1 MISLATGILHCT
13 YGRNL
18 GNFLFNTFLFF
29 ANYLNCVCL
38 VLKKRQQLRLASTTH
53 AFSPQ
58 ISCLFDRTNYREI
71 FSLCN
76 IKRAN
81 LSGLQME
88 NKNLSLLNIATINNV
103 EVSNKSLLEGETEMD
118 ERMSTELEDFY
129 DDEYNFDFI
138 DMVQQNDLDE

>member
-1 MISLATGILHCT
+1 MISLATDILYYT

-38 VLKKRQQLRLASTTH
+38 VLKK
-53 AFSPQ
+53 
-58 ISCLFDRTNYREI
+58 ISCLFDRTNYRDLC
-71 FSLCN
+71 SLCN

-88 NKNLSLLNIATINNV
+88 NKNLSLLSIASINNV
-103 EVSNKSLLEGETEMD
+103 ETLNKSLLEVETQIN
-118 ERMSTELEDFY
+118 ERLSTELEDFY

-138 DMVQQNDLDE
+138 DMVQEKDLDE

>member
-38 VLKKRQQLRLASTTH
+38 VLKK
-53 AFSPQ
+53 

-118 ERMSTELEDFY
+118 KRMSTELEDFY